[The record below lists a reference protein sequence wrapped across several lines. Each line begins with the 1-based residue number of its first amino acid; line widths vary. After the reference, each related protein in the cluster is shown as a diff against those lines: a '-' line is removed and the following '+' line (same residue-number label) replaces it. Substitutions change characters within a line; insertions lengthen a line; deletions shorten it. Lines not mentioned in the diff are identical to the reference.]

1 MPETKNSGQRMSV
14 TISPRKPT
22 DRGGYA
28 CMPLKRNVP
37 QGREDW
43 TLTNCPECGAECWR
57 QPLIEVAE
65 QSGAVALCTMC
76 ALRKGAGQA

>member
-1 MPETKNSGQRMSV
+1 MKVSV
-14 TISPRKPT
+14 TPENPPT
-22 DRGGYA
+22 GGGYA
-28 CMPLKRNVP
+28 CMPLKSNIP

-57 QPLIEVAE
+57 HPLIEIAK

>member
-14 TISPRKPT
+14 TITPRKPT

-28 CMPLKRNVP
+28 CMPLKRNILKAP
-37 QGREDW
+37 DGWR
-43 TLTNCPECGAECWR
+43 LTQCPECGSECWR
-57 QPLIEVAE
+57 SPLIEAAE

-76 ALRKGAGQA
+76 ALRKGAGCT